1 MHKTVLRIVTANLR
15 MFVSRGVNAADRTDK
30 KKRGRAAARNSQTPS
45 DEGNKQQ

>member
-1 MHKTVLRIVTANLR
+1 LHKTVLRIVTANLR
-15 MFVSRGVNAADRTDK
+15 MFVSRGVNAADVRT